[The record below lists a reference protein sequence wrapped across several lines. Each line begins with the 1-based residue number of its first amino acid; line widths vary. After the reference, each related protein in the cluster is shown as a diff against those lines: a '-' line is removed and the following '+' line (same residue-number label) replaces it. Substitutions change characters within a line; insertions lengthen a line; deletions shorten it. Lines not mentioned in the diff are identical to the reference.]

1 VINERGLGIKS
12 GAAVATLDPLICLGK
27 VCTNVLCQMLQQIM
41 TTKATL
47 SQALKRTRRTG
58 KLTDN
63 INMLRMLGDDMIL

>member
-1 VINERGLGIKS
+1 VINERGLGIES
-12 GAAVATLDPLICLGK
+12 GATVATLDALVCLGK
-27 VCTNVLCQMLQQIM
+27 VCTNILCQMLQQIM

-58 KLTDN
+58 KLTYN